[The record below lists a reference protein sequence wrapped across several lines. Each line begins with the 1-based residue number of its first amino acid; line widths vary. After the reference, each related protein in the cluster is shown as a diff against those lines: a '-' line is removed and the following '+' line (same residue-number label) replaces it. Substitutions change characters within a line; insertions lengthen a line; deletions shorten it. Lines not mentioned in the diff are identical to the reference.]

1 MFSVG
6 PGPLKKKI
14 FALTTML
21 IAIPTGVKIFN
32 WIATI
37 WGGRVHLKTAMLFAL
52 GFIAMFTM
60 GGLSGFMHASP
71 PADLQQTDTY
81 FVVAHIHY
89 VLFGGAILGLFA
101 GAYYWFP
108 KVTGRMYNE
117 RLGKWHFWL
126 MLIAFNITFFP
137 MHILGTEG
145 MPRRY
150 YTYEANMGW
159 DLWNLIETIGAF
171 AMAFSILIFTWN
183 VLVSLRAGQIAGD
196 DPWDAA
202 TLEWSTSSPP
212 PVYNFAK
219 IPTIY
224 SRRPLWDTKYP
235 DLEMAHAPGAVVLR
249 RGEAVQRERER
260 VGQHDSQEPIHLPSS
275 TYGPLIV
282 AFGITVA
289 AYGGVYVASSGG
301 LSAIGCVI
309 GLLIMGYGVV
319 TWIRSSQADLP
330 H

>member
-1 MFSVG
+1 V
-6 PGPLKKKI
+6 
-14 FALTTML
+14 
-21 IAIPTGVKIFN
+21 PTGVKIFN
-32 WIATI
+32 WIATMWLGNI
-37 WGGRVHLKTAMLFAL
+37 RLRTALYFAV
-52 GFIAMFTM
+52 GFVAMFII
-60 GGLSGFMHASP
+60 GGISGITLGSP
-71 PADLQQTDTY
+71 PIDAQQTDSY
-81 FVVAHIHY
+81 YVVAHIHY
-89 VLFGGAILGLFA
+89 VLIGGAIFGLFA

-108 KVTGRMYNE
+108 KITGRMLSE

-159 DLWNLIETIGAF
+159 DLWNFIETIGAF
-171 AMAFSILIFTWN
+171 AMAFSILIFIWN
-183 VLVSLRAGQIAGD
+183 VLVSLRAGQLAGN

-212 PVYNFAK
+212 PVYNFAQ

-224 SRRPLWDTKYP
+224 SRRPLWDSKYP
-235 DLEMAHAPGAVVLR
+235 DLEMAHAPGAAVLK
-249 RGEAVQRERER
+249 RGEAVQRERDR
-260 VGQHDSQEPIHLPSS
+260 LGDHDSHEPIHLPSS
-275 TYGPLIV
+275 TYGPIIV

-289 AYGGVYVASSGG
+289 AYGGVYMATSGG
-301 LSAIGCVI
+301 LSAIAVVF

-319 TWIRSSQADLP
+319 TWVRSSQADLP